1 MSLMTESCQSMFDN
15 AGIDTYWT
23 YGGRRMKM
31 KLAAVTWGT
40 INQEFSVV
48 QCTHYIYCWFYA
60 DDKIKNETNI
70 VIIEIQT
77 E

>member
-31 KLAAVTWGT
+31 KLAAVT
-40 INQEFSVV
+40 
-48 QCTHYIYCWFYA
+48 
-60 DDKIKNETNI
+60 
-70 VIIEIQT
+70 
-77 E
+77 